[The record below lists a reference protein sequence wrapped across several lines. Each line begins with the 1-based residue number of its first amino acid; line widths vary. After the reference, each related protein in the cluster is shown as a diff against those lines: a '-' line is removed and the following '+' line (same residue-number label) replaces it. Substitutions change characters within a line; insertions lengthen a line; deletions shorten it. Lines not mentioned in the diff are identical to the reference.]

1 MKKIKIWFSGMS
13 GNFNPD
19 NNFIINILKK
29 YYEVELSEKP
39 DYLFYSVNSMDY
51 LKYNCIRIFYTA
63 ENLTPDFNIC
73 DYAIGFH
80 YLDFDDRYIRF
91 PLYLVDDFTVYS
103 NDNYA
108 NDLFRTVH
116 KHERA
121 ARAMKEKTDFC
132 SFVYSNAKAAGCRQ
146 LIFEELSKYKPV
158 HSGGKYLNN
167 LSGPV
172 DNKLE
177 FQLTH
182 KFVIAFENTSAPG
195 YTTEKIIGASEEN
208 IVFHNFSSLH
218 ECDIEKTVVNEQ
230 SKALIR
236 RELGLFESK
245 KTVLS
250 IGQFIP
256 RKGFDILL
264 DVWGQFDYSY
274 QLVIIGGGA
283 EQEKYK
289 EIIRG
294 RKYKNVHLLGYK
306 SRNIISKYYQAS
318 DVFVLPTR
326 EDIWGL
332 VINEAMAH
340 GLPVISTANC
350 IAACELIQNKINGYV
365 IPGDDPEALS
375 SALTNIWQENLKEIG
390 TNNIN
395 KIKTYT
401 IENVINQH
409 LSVFQ
414 SDFDF

>member
-1 MKKIKIWFSGMS
+1 MKKI
-13 GNFNPD
+13 
-19 NNFIINILKK
+19 L
-29 YYEVELSEKP
+29 VLS
-39 DYLFYSVNSMDY
+39 S
-51 LKYNCIRIFYTA
+51 
-63 ENLTPDFNIC
+63 
-73 DYAIGFH
+73 
-80 YLDFDDRYIRF
+80 F
-91 PLYLVDDFTVYS
+91 PAPYRVDVF
-103 NDNYA
+103 
-108 NDLFRTVH
+108 
-116 KHERA
+116 K
-121 ARAMKEKTDFC
+121 
-132 SFVYSNAKAAGCRQ
+132 G
-146 LIFEELSKYKPV
+146 LSKYYKLDVFFAAMSDQDRDNEYFINKDIFPYYVLTTHEDYIVFQKHLRNLQSYTLVLAYDWYLPHALKVEEKCIKYKIPYYINCDGAFLPSPV
-158 HSGGKYLNN
+158 TLKDRIKALVKKRYISHAKKCLANGQYAAEYFKHY
-167 LSGPV
+167 
-172 DNKLE
+172 
-177 FQLTH
+177 
-182 KFVIAFENTSAPG
+182 
-195 YTTEKIIGASEEN
+195 GASEEN